1 MLRTLFPSAR
11 PACGDAALWV
21 VLAASTGYGF
31 RDAATASLTLDL
43 LLPLAV
49 LAVAVP
55 WSRRLPGAAVVL
67 VNGLCAGGLA
77 DTATPGNAHVL
88 SLAAMSCLL
97 GARVVE
103 ARRPLLVL
111 AGCAAVDLA
120 VCAALRA
127 QPVWWFYALTVLPA
141 ALLLPW
147 LAGRHWRG
155 RRQLVREGWRLA
167 RGLEER
173 HHLVAERARLTERA
187 EIAAD
192 MHDSLGHAL
201 SLVALRA
208 GALELSPDL
217 TGRDRADLADLR
229 GTIADAVEQL
239 RETVAVLRDPPGGNT
254 GTGLPVDDTVEA
266 LLSRAVASG
275 VPVRWERHGVS
286 PLLSS
291 LVERGMYRVVQE
303 ALTNATK
310 HAPDCSISVRITHE
324 EDRTRVRVMNAVPSA
339 VSPAQANRAGRGLT
353 GLQERVTVLGGS
365 LRTGPYKDGFS
376 VTAVL
381 PHQATARTGIPAPGP
396 VTAPATPTG
405 PPGPALPSGT
415 APHPAPDLVPGADL
429 PESAQRLATV
439 RSDARRRSAVAFVA
453 PVVAALFFVPSAV
466 YLAWQLT
473 TSVLPPSQFD
483 QLVTGRPRAEL
494 APLLPDRAYPYP
506 SDHARSGPRPPGARC
521 EFYRSGRDLL
531 DEVDLY
537 RLCWSGDTLLTKDT
551 VPANRPG
558 PAPGRSGGFRS
569 ATAGGEGDEELA
581 AARSDIGGHR
591 QFRHQSGEPVH
602 EPVRR
607 LLGILPA
614 RTAAHHLT
622 APLALQP
629 GGDGDQ
635 RRGFDHVQAVRPGD
649 DHLDR
654 SLAGVAT
661 TVREP
666 LGDLGLPVGGTAVD
680 AGPLRVVHRLVGVDR
695 FVAHP
700 AAPAVALGHI
710 MEKAHP
716 SKVAPSA
723 AARARGPR

>member
-1 MLRTLFPSAR
+1 MLRTLIPPAR
-11 PACGDAALWV
+11 QAYGDAALWV
-21 VLAASTGYGF
+21 VLAAATGYGF
-31 RDAATASLTLDL
+31 RDAAAPSLTLDL

-49 LAVAVP
+49 LVVAVP
-55 WSRRLPGAAVVL
+55 WSRRRPGTAVVL

-97 GARVVE
+97 GARVAE

-120 VCAALRA
+120 ACAVLRA

-173 HHLVAERARLTERA
+173 QHLVAERARLTERA

-217 TGRDRADLADLR
+217 TGRDSADLADLR

-239 RETVAVLRDPPGGNT
+239 RETVAVLRDPPGGNA
-254 GTGLPVDDTVEA
+254 GAGLPVDDTVED

-275 VPVRWERHGVS
+275 VPVRWERRGAA
-286 PLLSS
+286 PPLSS

-324 EDRTRVRVMNAVPSA
+324 DGRTRVSVMNAVPSA
-339 VSPAQANRAGRGLT
+339 GGPAHASAGTTSGVGRGLT

-365 LRTGPYKDGFS
+365 LQTGPDKGGFT

-381 PHQATARTGIPAPGP
+381 PHQATARTAVPTPGP
-396 VTAPATPTG
+396 VTAPPATPTG
-405 PPGPALPSGT
+405 PPGPELPPDT
-415 APHPAPDLVPGADL
+415 APHPDPDMVPGAVL

-439 RSDARRRSAVAFVA
+439 RSGARRRSAVAFAA

-473 TSVLPPSQFD
+473 TSVLPPSRFD

-531 DEVDLY
+531 DDVDLY

-551 VPANRPG
+551 VPASRP
-558 PAPGRSGGFRS
+558 
-569 ATAGGEGDEELA
+569 
-581 AARSDIGGHR
+581 
-591 QFRHQSGEPVH
+591 
-602 EPVRR
+602 
-607 LLGILPA
+607 
-614 RTAAHHLT
+614 
-622 APLALQP
+622 
-629 GGDGDQ
+629 
-635 RRGFDHVQAVRPGD
+635 
-649 DHLDR
+649 
-654 SLAGVAT
+654 
-661 TVREP
+661 
-666 LGDLGLPVGGTAVD
+666 
-680 AGPLRVVHRLVGVDR
+680 
-695 FVAHP
+695 
-700 AAPAVALGHI
+700 
-710 MEKAHP
+710 
-716 SKVAPSA
+716 
-723 AARARGPR
+723 